1 MGLYQKI
8 VGNAKK
14 SAGFLGNMML
24 AEMNLG
30 HTATIIGYPVLAA
43 ILFGICLLF

>member
-14 SAGFLGNMML
+14 PAGFLGHMML
-24 AEMNLG
+24 AGINLG
-30 HTATIIGYPVLAA
+30 HTGTIIGYLLLAA
-43 ILFGICLLF
+43 ILSGICLLF